1 MRTLNRALLNELVG
15 DKLPKGQL
23 KNILGGSDDPTYDGG
38 ELPGVTITCNGN
50 GQGRCYIHED
60 CVWNWSPFGIGMKV
74 TTCKATG
81 DPNHFCVSGFPC
93 DF

>member
-50 GQGRCYIHED
+50 GRGRCYDFDECKWDSSYFPPI
-60 CVWNWSPFGIGMKV
+60 KT

-81 DPNHFCVSGFPC
+81 DPNHYCESGLPC
-93 DF
+93 YF